1 MSAFHKNALQTGHR
15 LAEYAIES
23 VLGHGG
29 FGITYLAR
37 DMTLGAQVAIKEYLP
52 HEIASRDQETAIL
65 PNATRNAIHDY
76 HAGLKNFVKE
86 ARALARFKHPNIVR
100 VLRFFEANSTAYM
113 VMEYEQGTSLADY
126 LSKRG
131 QKLDEPELLRI
142 FLPVLNGLHAVHGNG
157 LLHLDIKPEN
167 IYLRGSGD
175 PMLIDFGS
183 ARQAISGSGHLQRV
197 ALTHGY
203 APMEQYPDKGK
214 PGPATDI
221 YGIGASMYRCI
232 SGKHPE
238 DALERYQDI
247 LKYKTD
253 PLTPAVTVGKRHYRQ
268 QILEC
273 VDWAMQIYPKDR
285 PQSAREMQDG
295 LMGKNRPVRQSASQ
309 PVSVD
314 RIPTNAPRRKHFG
327 AAASTPRR
335 ERDANTAALAWMA
348 AGLMTASLAVATVIY
363 WGDIKVYWQPPEIIT
378 RTPPPSPPPQVE
390 VPAPVVAPLVEQPAA
405 TPEVKRAKTARA
417 EAKTA
422 HTPPAAA
429 RPRSA
434 FALPATEALTL
445 TGHQDWVLAV
455 AVALDGKWLASAGND
470 KTIKLWE
477 TDSGKLLGSLRHGYA
492 VNGVAISSDGA
503 WIASAGED
511 GSVKLWDGKT
521 GAPGGSLSEDKYA
534 LFTTAFSPNGKLLA
548 AAGKGRSVY
557 LWQADDHKRLQTL
570 EGSGGDVYA
579 LAFSPD
585 GKFLAAAGADKII
598 RIWNVK
604 SGEAALLL
612 SGHKEKILALA
623 FSPDGK
629 WLASG
634 DAGQSIRVWE
644 AASGTHARTLLD
656 NPSILA
662 LAFSPDSRLLAAGLA
677 DKTVRLF
684 NINDGS
690 VSQTLSGHNDFVSA
704 VAFSVDGKMFAS
716 GSRDKT
722 VKIWKSK

>member
-1 MSAFHKNALQTGHR
+1 MSAFHKNALQSGYR
-15 LAEYAIES
+15 LAEYTIES

-37 DMTLGAQVAIKEYLP
+37 DLTLGAQVAIKEYLP
-52 HEIASRDQETAIL
+52 HEIASRDQKTAIL
-65 PNATRNAIHDY
+65 PNATRHAIHDY

-113 VMEYEQGTSLADY
+113 VMEYEQGTSLSDY
-126 LSKRG
+126 LSKRS

-142 FLPVLNGLHAVHGNG
+142 FLPILNGLHAVHGNG

-167 IYLRGSGD
+167 IYLRSSGD

-183 ARQAISGSGHLQRV
+183 ARQAISGSSHFQRI

-221 YGIGASMYRCI
+221 YAIGASMYRCI

-238 DALERYQDI
+238 DALDRYQDV

-253 PLTPAVTVGKRHYRQ
+253 PLTPAVTIGRRHYRQ
-268 QILEC
+268 QILDC
-273 VDWAMQIYPKDR
+273 VDWALQIYPKDR

-295 LMGKNRPVRQSASQ
+295 LMGKNRPARQSTSQ

-314 RIPTNAPRRKHFG
+314 RIPSKMPQRKHFG
-327 AAASTPRR
+327 AANTAPRR
-335 ERDANTAALAWMA
+335 ERDANAVAMAWMA
-348 AGLMTASLAVATVIY
+348 AGLMIASVAVATVIY
-363 WGDIKVYWQPPEIIT
+363 WGDIKVYWQPPERIVRTAPAQAEIRT
-378 RTPPPSPPPQVE
+378 AAVTPP
-390 VPAPVVAPLVEQPAA
+390 VVQPEAI
-405 TPEVKRAKTARA
+405 PEIKRAKTARI
-417 EAKTA
+417 EAK
-422 HTPPAAA
+422 PAPIQPAVAPA
-429 RPRSA
+429 RMT

-455 AVALDGKWLASAGND
+455 AVAPDGKWLASVGND

-477 TDSGKLLGSLRHGYA
+477 ADSGKLLGSLRHGYA
-492 VNGVAISSDGA
+492 INGVSVSSNGA

-511 GSVKLWDGKT
+511 GTVKLWDGKT
-521 GAPGGSLSEDKYA
+521 GALGGSLTEDSYA
-534 LFTTAFSPNGKLLA
+534 LFAAAFSPNAKLLA

-557 LWQADDHKRLQTL
+557 VWKVDDRSRLLTL

-579 LAFSPD
+579 LTFSPD
-585 GKFLAAAGADKII
+585 GKFLAGAGADKII
-598 RIWNVK
+598 RVWNVK
-604 SGEAALLL
+604 SGEATHSLT
-612 SGHKEKILALA
+612 GHKEKILALA

-634 DAGQSIRVWE
+634 DAGQSIRLWE
-644 AASGTHARTLLD
+644 AASGTHIRTLLD
-656 NPSILA
+656 NPSVLA

-677 DKTVRLF
+677 DKTVRLI
-684 NINDGS
+684 NVNDGN
-690 VSQTLSGHNDFVSA
+690 VAQVLPGHNDFVSA
-704 VAFSVDGKMFAS
+704 VAFSVDGKTLVS